1 MQFLKYFLCFSVSTY
16 LLLLDS
22 LPESHPF
29 PHQPSAPESPVI
41 HSKAD
46 FSAQTP
52 LLFSLVGFDSID
64 LSLPET
70 LIPPASG
77 TLLSHLLLSLQLAF
91 YSFLKILFPL
101 PGWVNNGGSRR
112 ASTGLCSPQLLT

>member
-22 LPESHPF
+22 LPESRPF

-52 LLFSLVGFDSID
+52 LLFSLVGPHVAVVFKHIQSSPLDSE
-64 LSLPET
+64 LLESSLFSPVP
-70 LIPPASG
+70 LGPSPHFCGKS
-77 TLLSHLLLSLQLAF
+77 
-91 YSFLKILFPL
+91 ILDK
-101 PGWVNNGGSRR
+101 PG
-112 ASTGLCSPQLLT
+112 